1 MFDGAMRDK
10 LLFED
15 KRYTYSRRYFWAFQ
29 TMGTMNDNIEAM
41 ITAYK
46 ETFTNEVWTG
56 ENKYIWPGTKDQSSR
71 NGYVNCSDRGPLT
84 LTELK

>member
-1 MFDGAMRDK
+1 MFDGKLRDK

-15 KRYTYSRRYFWAFQ
+15 KSFTYSRRYFWAFQ

-46 ETFTNEVWTG
+46 ETFTDEVWTG

-71 NGYVNCSDRGPLT
+71 HRYVNCSNHGPLT
-84 LTELK
+84 LTKLK